1 MTHGQPIPASIDISQ
16 SAPALQ
22 LSTDQS
28 IVDATPKGTGKTREV
43 APNTG
48 APAATMPI
56 PAVVESLNGT
66 PKQTEI
72 NVLMVDDRPENLIA
86 LEAILSDIGRPDEK
100 LNLIRAESGVVA
112 LRRLLEAEFAL
123 ILLDVQMPGMDG
135 YETASLI
142 RQRERT
148 QHTPIIFLTAIN
160 TSDLNVARGYSLGAV
175 DYISKPFSAD
185 VLRSKVAVFVD
196 LYRKT
201 LEIKQ
206 MAEAAQRQ
214 AELLRLSNDELGKTN
229 KLMGGLYRELERKTD
244 ELEAERDFIDTI
256 IESVGSYIVLFD
268 RDASLIRY
276 NKACQ
281 ELTGVPFGELRGR
294 KAWDIAIVDDDKEKT
309 KEAIGRLQ
317 DGEES
322 VQVDLRLRTKD
333 GDVRLVSMTFTAL
346 SDDLGIPITI
356 IASGIDVTERW
367 NAEEKIRRIN
377 EELEERV
384 RQRTSQLQQSNE
396 DLEREVSERR
406 KAEAALKLA
415 KNQAEEAN
423 SAKDR
428 FLAVLSLELRTPL
441 TPVLAIVQMLH
452 EEPEMND
459 DARAWLDTIQRNI
472 QLEARLIDDLL
483 DLTRISNGKV
493 QVSKRKINLHEV
505 IADAVATCQEDVR
518 RKNLSL
524 VLNLAAKKTTI
535 EGDPARLQQ
544 VFWNLIKNAVKF
556 TPEGGQISIETKLN
570 GEEIE
575 CVVSDTGIG
584 IPAESLSRVF
594 EPFDQGDE
602 TITKQFGGL
611 GLGLAISRALVEQHG
626 GHVAARSEG
635 RGQGASFHVSIPVIE
650 QDNVPRE
657 TPRSKKKHKLQ
668 SAATILLVED
678 NADTNNVLR
687 LLLERKGYSV
697 YSASSVQ
704 GALAIAHEHACDVII
719 SDISLP
725 DGTGHEMIKQLA
737 KRGPVRGIAMSG
749 YGMEDDIRRSLDAG
763 FRAHLVKPLDFE
775 KLNGALQSLLASE
788 QPTAAAARF
797 LCF

>member
-1 MTHGQPIPASIDISQ
+1 MTHGQPIPASSDISQ

-396 DLEREVSERR
+396 DLVREVSERR

-428 FLAVLSLELRTPL
+428 FLAVLSHELRTPL

-556 TPEGGQISIETKLN
+556 TPEGGQISIETQLK
-570 GEEIE
+570 GGEIE

-635 RGQGASFHVSIPVIE
+635 RGRGASFHVSIPVIE

-788 QPTAAAARF
+788 HPTAAAA
-797 LCF
+797 